1 MANLMKNTVEG
12 KGSIIASITIV
23 AILIGFSIYLKM
35 ENNKVIETLE
45 SSYTRSFYD
54 LIEYMDNVETLLAKV
69 QISNSPEFAAK
80 TLTDIWRKA
89 DLAQNSL
96 AQIPITH
103 MSLEKIV
110 QYLNQLSDYS
120 YTLSQS
126 LIDKDSLSEEEFN
139 NLKNYY
145 EKSKTLNQ
153 TLNEL
158 IGDLSLGNIS
168 WKELTREK
176 NTNFLAQEVSNVS
189 QDSFGG
195 IEENMQ
201 DYEGLIYDG
210 PFSDHMTSITPLGLS
225 DEQITVEQAK
235 EKIYEYVEINTIKNI
250 EFVEVSEAKIPVYSF
265 DVTLLDDS
273 KIYIDVSMQGGEVLW
288 CMSNKLVSGEK
299 ITVEQAKEAA
309 KRFLDGHGIFNMQ
322 DTYYISE
329 NGMATINY
337 AYKEENGI
345 ICYPDLIKVKVSLAD
360 GSVIGMEAQSY
371 YSSHTEREYKR
382 PRISLEEAKKKI
394 NPDVDVYYEGLA
406 LIPTDW
412 RTEVLT
418 YEFKGRVEENDF
430 IVYINAET
438 GREEKIFMIINTPN
452 GILTV

>member
-1 MANLMKNTVEG
+1 MNKAMEG
-12 KGSIIASITIV
+12 KGGIV
-23 AILIGFSIYLKM
+23 AGIILAIVLGIFCLYLANEKQ
-35 ENNKVIETLE
+35 EVVETLE

-69 QISNSPEFAAK
+69 QISNSSEYAAK

-89 DLAQNSL
+89 DLAQSSL

-103 MSLEKIV
+103 MTLEKAV
-110 QYLNQLSDYS
+110 QFLNQLSDYS

-126 LIDKDSLSEEEFN
+126 LIDKDRLSEEEFD
-139 NLKNYY
+139 NLNNYY
-145 EKSKTLNQ
+145 EKSKTINQ
-153 TLNEL
+153 ILSEL
-158 IGDLSLGNIS
+158 IVDLNSGSIS
-168 WKELTREK
+168 WKELTREEH
-176 NTNFLAQEVSNVS
+176 TNFLAQEVSNVS

-210 PFSDHMTSITPLGLS
+210 PFSDHMTSVTPLGLGS
-225 DEQITVEQAK
+225 GEISEEDAK
-235 EKIYEYVEINTIKNI
+235 NKVYEFIDGNTI
-250 EFVEVSEAKIPVYSF
+250 ESMEVAEVRDAKIPVYAF
-265 DVTLLDDS
+265 DITLKDDS
-273 KIYIDVSMQGGEVLW
+273 KIYIDVSIQGGKVLW
-288 CMSNKLVSGEK
+288 CMSNIQPSGEN
-299 ITVEQAKEAA
+299 ISVEQAKENA
-309 KRFLDGHGIFNMQ
+309 KDFLDSHGIFNMQ

-337 AYKEENGI
+337 AYKDNQI
-345 ICYPDLIKVKVSLAD
+345 VCYPDLIKVKVSLAD

-371 YSSHTEREYKR
+371 YSSHTDRNYKI
-382 PRISLEEAKKKI
+382 PKISIEEARKKI
-394 NPDVDVYYEGLA
+394 NSEIDIYYEGQA

-412 RTEVLT
+412 RAEILT
-418 YEFKGRVEENDF
+418 YEFKGRVDENDF

-438 GREEKIFMIINTPN
+438 GKEEKIFMIINTPN

>member
-1 MANLMKNTVEG
+1 MNKTIGE
-12 KGSIIASITIV
+12 KGNIISAIILI
-23 AILIGFSIYLKM
+23 AILLIFSAYMKI

-69 QISNSPEFAAK
+69 QISNSSEYAAK

-89 DLAQNSL
+89 DLAENSL

-103 MSLEKIV
+103 IALEKIV

-120 YTLSQS
+120 YSLSQS
-126 LIDKDSLSEEEFN
+126 LIDRETLSEEELE
-139 NLKNYY
+139 NLQNYY
-145 EKSKTLNQ
+145 EKCKTLNQ

-158 IGDLSLGNIS
+158 VNDLDSGSIS
-168 WKELTREK
+168 WKELTKKEE
-176 NTNFLAQEVSNVS
+176 TNFLAQEVSNVS

-195 IEENMQ
+195 IEESMQ

-210 PFSDHMTSITPLGLS
+210 PFSDHMTSITPLGLK
-225 DEQITVEQAK
+225 DEKVTLEQAK
-235 EKIYEYVEINTIKNI
+235 EKMFEYVNSNNIKNI
-250 EFVEVSEAKIPVYSF
+250 EVEEVSEATIPVYSF
-265 DVTLLDDS
+265 DITLKDDS
-273 KIYIDVSMQGGEVLW
+273 KMYIDVSIQGGEVLW
-288 CMSNKLVSGEK
+288 CMSDKNASEEK
-299 ITVEQAKEAA
+299 ITVEQAKESA
-309 KRFLDGHGIFNMQ
+309 KKFLDSHGIFSMQ

-337 AYKEENGI
+337 AYKDANDI

-360 GSVIGMEAQSY
+360 GSIIGMEAQSY
-371 YSSHTEREYKR
+371 YSAHTSRKYQIPK
-382 PRISLEEAKKKI
+382 ISMEDAKKKI
-394 NPDVDVYYEGLA
+394 NSNIEIYYEGMA

-412 RTEVLT
+412 RTEILT
-418 YEFKGRVEENDF
+418 YEFKGRVDENDF
-430 IVYINAET
+430 IVYINTET
-438 GREEKIFMIINTPN
+438 GKEQEIFMIIDTPN